1 MTLPFRTTHEQ
12 IIRLAEIVT
21 AMTSTGLDRR
31 FVAAG
36 FELART
42 DQGIFELMELWY
54 EADSKADGEETLAD
68 LQDLID
74 EAADLP
80 SQPTEKPYVPFDG
93 LDAVAATVMD
103 HKKRLRELIDKHGGV
118 TAVAR
123 KIGMPQPSLSRLLN
137 SASMP
142 RRTTLYRIANGLEVP
157 ESEVVGE
164 WVQ

>member
-1 MTLPFRTTHEQ
+1 MTLPFQTTHEQ

-21 AMTSTGLDRR
+21 AMNRASLDLR
-31 FVAAG
+31 FVAACS
-36 FELART
+36 ELART
-42 DQGIFELMELWY
+42 DQGVFELMELWHD
-54 EADSKADGEETLAD
+54 ADSEGDRAETLAD

-80 SQPTEKPYVPFDG
+80 SHPTEKPYVPFNG
-93 LDAVAATVMD
+93 LDAVAATVMEQ
-103 HKKRLRELIDKHGGV
+103 KKRLRELIDKHGGV

-142 RRTTLYRIANGLEVP
+142 RRTTLYRIANGLGVP

>member
-1 MTLPFRTTHEQ
+1 MTIPFKTTHDQ
-12 IIRLAEIVT
+12 IIRMAEFVT
-21 AMTSTGLDRR
+21 AMSSAGLDRR
-31 FVAAG
+31 FVASCS
-36 FELART
+36 ELART
-42 DQGIFELMELWY
+42 DQGIYELMELWY
-54 EADSKADGEETLAD
+54 EADSEDDREETLAD
-68 LQDLID
+68 LQDLVD

-93 LDAVAATVMD
+93 LDAVASTVME
-103 HKKRLRELIDKHGGV
+103 HKKRLRDLIDKHGGV

-142 RRTTLYRIANGLEVP
+142 RRTTLYRIANGLGVP